1 MGCPT
6 VSLYSSP
13 ASLSTKSQP
22 KSIAVGEDGS
32 VFLAEINGLE
42 VVRDNQKTFEL
53 STSFTPSAIDVR
65 GSLVVVG
72 GEVSYLYH
80 SCALLAVDIANAQ
93 DAKVRLYN
101 WDSKSLKEAGL
112 LEGNKGPISAIRFSP
127 DGTKVVS
134 GNVSYVNFLRL

>member
-1 MGCPT
+1 
-6 VSLYSSP
+6 
-13 ASLSTKSQP
+13 
-22 KSIAVGEDGS
+22 

-53 STSFTPSAIDVR
+53 STSFTPSAIDVH
-65 GSLVVVG
+65 GSLVAVG
-72 GEVSYLYH
+72 GEVGHFYH
-80 SCALLAVDIANAQ
+80 SCALLAIDSGNAQ

-112 LEGNKGPISAIRFSP
+112 LEGNKGLISAIRFSP

-134 GNVSYVNFLRL
+134 GDVSYVNSFAL